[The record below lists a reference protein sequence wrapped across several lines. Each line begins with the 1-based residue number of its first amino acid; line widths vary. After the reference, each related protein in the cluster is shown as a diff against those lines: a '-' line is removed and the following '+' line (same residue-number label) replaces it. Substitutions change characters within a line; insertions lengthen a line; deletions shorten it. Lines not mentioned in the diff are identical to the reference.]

1 MLPLA
6 VQTLIA
12 VAEASDKSIRLWILH
27 ALLACANAAGLAF
40 VPHVKP
46 TLGLAQVGAVA
57 GRRFLMVCMCVCASA
72 FVFVGDTHSLCATL
86 AG

>member
-1 MLPLA
+1 MLCRLQAVLSLA

-12 VAEASDKSIRLWILH
+12 VAEASDKAICLWILQ

-46 TLGLAQVGAVA
+46 TLGLAQVTGSEA
-57 GRRFLMVCMCVCASA
+57 GRDGAYAS
-72 FVFVGDTHSLCATL
+72 GRT
-86 AG
+86 GEGGRG

>member
-57 GRRFLMVCMCVCASA
+57 GRRFSYGVHVRVCKCVC
-72 FVFVGDTHSLCATL
+72 VCG
-86 AG
+86 